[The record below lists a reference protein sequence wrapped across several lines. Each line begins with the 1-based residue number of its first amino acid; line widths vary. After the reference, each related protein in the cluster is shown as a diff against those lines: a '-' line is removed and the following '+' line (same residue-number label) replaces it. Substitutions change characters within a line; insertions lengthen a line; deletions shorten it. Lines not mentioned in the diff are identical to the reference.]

1 MKIFKFIKL
10 NVSIRQLFVA
20 QKINFFTMNAFSIK
34 VNYRTKFFMVKKF
47 LWHSTFEKPFISLL
61 RVATRYKPV
70 FICQTCV
77 FASFEPE
84 PAGIVSLVAD
94 LTPIRPDIE
103 DPERLKWL
111 ESGKQ
116 PEVTP
121 EAGKQPEV
129 TPEAG
134 KQPEVTPEAGKQSEV
149 TSEAGKQPEETPDAR
164 KQPEETPDARK
175 QPEET
180 PDARKQPEET
190 PDARKQP
197 EVMSE
202 VGKEQRAQP
211 ILVNVLGEGLSPEE
225 KARLEFEAWR
235 DAKSKVSNETVK
247 ILPMGN
253 RNS

>member
-1 MKIFKFIKL
+1 
-10 NVSIRQLFVA
+10 
-20 QKINFFTMNAFSIK
+20 MNAFSIK
-34 VNYRTKFFMVKKF
+34 VNYRTKFFVVKNF

-61 RVATRYKPV
+61 SVLNKIQTCVYIYQTCV
-70 FICQTCV
+70 YIYQTCV

-94 LTPIRPDIE
+94 QTPIRPDIE

-116 PEVTP
+116 LEMTP

-129 TPEAG
+129 TSEAG
-134 KQPEVTPEAGKQSEV
+134 KQPEETPDARKQPEV

-175 QPEET
+175 QPE
-180 PDARKQPEET
+180 
-190 PDARKQP
+190 
-197 EVMSE
+197 VMSE
-202 VGKEQRAQP
+202 AGKEQRAQP
-211 ILVNVLGEGLSPEE
+211 ILVDVLREGLSTEE

-247 ILPMGN
+247 ILLMGN
-253 RNS
+253 RTS